1 MSQELNSIIDQLANI
16 DSASAKIM
24 QKTQDE
30 KAKYADYISKE
41 KQAFD
46 QNLEDQVNAQVNEYE
61 KTLAKESEKEIAKYQ
76 EDCNAELAK
85 LESAYNEKTE
95 SLAQEI
101 FNNIIK
107 EWYDYHNKSYEETT
121 AFFPTIRRNY
131 RTKNCV

>member
-61 KTLAKESEKEIAKYQ
+61 KTLAKECEKEI
-76 EDCNAELAK
+76 
-85 LESAYNEKTE
+85 SAATSSKTE
-95 SLAQEI
+95 VAASTPAATL
-101 FNNIIK
+101 NLP
-107 EWYDYHNKSYEETT
+107 S
-121 AFFPTIRRNY
+121 
-131 RTKNCV
+131 

>member
-16 DSASAKIM
+16 DSASATIM

-61 KTLAKESEKEIAKYQ
+61 KTLAKESKKEIAKYQ

-107 EWYDYHNKSYEETT
+107 E
-121 AFFPTIRRNY
+121 
-131 RTKNCV
+131 

>member
-61 KTLAKESEKEIAKYQ
+61 KTLAKESKKEIAKYQ

-85 LESAYNEKTE
+85 IESAYNEKTE

-107 EWYDYHNKSYEETT
+107 E
-121 AFFPTIRRNY
+121 
-131 RTKNCV
+131 

>member
-61 KTLAKESEKEIAKYQ
+61 KTLAKESKKEIAKYQ

-85 LESAYNEKTE
+85 LESNGK
-95 SLAQEI
+95 
-101 FNNIIK
+101 
-107 EWYDYHNKSYEETT
+107 KSC
-121 AFFPTIRRNY
+121 RM
-131 RTKNCV
+131 

>member
-1 MSQELNSIIDQLANI
+1 MCIRDSI

-76 EDCNAELAK
+76 MCIRDSDNRCCY
-85 LESAYNEKTE
+85 YNRSIIKYK
-95 SLAQEI
+95 I
-101 FNNIIK
+101 KNII
-107 EWYDYHNKSYEETT
+107 HGLSS
-121 AFFPTIRRNY
+121 
-131 RTKNCV
+131 

>member
-61 KTLAKESEKEIAKYQ
+61 KTLAKESEKYQ

-107 EWYDYHNKSYEETT
+107 E
-121 AFFPTIRRNY
+121 
-131 RTKNCV
+131 

>member
-46 QNLEDQVNAQVNEYE
+46 QNLEDQVNEYE

-107 EWYDYHNKSYEETT
+107 E
-121 AFFPTIRRNY
+121 
-131 RTKNCV
+131 